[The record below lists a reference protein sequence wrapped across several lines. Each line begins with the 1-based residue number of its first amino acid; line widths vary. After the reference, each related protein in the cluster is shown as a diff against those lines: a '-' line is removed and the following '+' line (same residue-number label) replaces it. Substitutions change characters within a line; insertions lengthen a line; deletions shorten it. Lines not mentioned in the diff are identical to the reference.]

1 MRLASWAATATFV
14 FAIGC
19 GNAQP
24 VATVASKPP
33 PPKPSASAPEE
44 PLPPHLAQFPGLY
57 VRKGDQIVDAPPAD
71 VAVAKTYPRSKE
83 KGPVVDGHRLTILAA
98 KRRYRVGEEVRVI
111 HVHEV
116 VAAGDM
122 VYVMGPK
129 PIRGEMLDGKMAT
142 SMVLADGDPFVP
154 EIYDG
159 VTLQSPAVDYNWEI
173 TTYRF
178 SAPGTHRIQWRL
190 GKFDS
195 NTLVIEVGP

>member
-1 MRLASWAATATFV
+1 MRIAMSIFV
-14 FAIGC
+14 VLVGC
-19 GNAQP
+19 GS
-24 VATVASKPP
+24 TPP
-33 PPKPSASAPEE
+33 PAKIASTAPKPKPSASAPEE

-57 VRKGDQIVDAPPAD
+57 VRKGDQIIDAPPAD
-71 VAVAKTYPRSKE
+71 VAVAKSYPRSKD
-83 KGPVVDGHRLTILAA
+83 KGPVIDGHRLTILAA

-116 VAAGDM
+116 VATGEM

-129 PIRGEMLDGKMAT
+129 PIRGELLDNKLAT
-142 SMVLADGDPFVP
+142 PMVLADGDPFVP

-159 VTLQSPAVDYNWEI
+159 VTLQSPAADYNWEI
-173 TTYRF
+173 TSYRF

-195 NTLVIEVGP
+195 NALIIEVGP

>member
-1 MRLASWAATATFV
+1 MRLFLATLV
-14 FAIGC
+14 FAVGC

-24 VATVASKPP
+24 VATVAPKPP
-33 PPKPSASAPEE
+33 PPKPAPSAPEE

-71 VAVAKTYPRSKE
+71 VAVAKTYPRSKD
-83 KGPVVDGHRLTILAA
+83 KGALVDGHRLTILAS
-98 KRRYRVGEEVRVI
+98 KRRYRVGEEVRVL

-129 PIRGEMLDGKMAT
+129 PVRGEMLDGKLAT
-142 SMVLADGDPFVP
+142 PMVLADGDPFVP

-195 NTLVIEVGP
+195 NALVIEVGP